1 MKKIPTEQVED
12 GMVALRDISGPSGNT
27 LVNKGAVLS
36 AALGRRLANW
46 GIPFVYIEGE
56 EEVKAHEAVNDVT
69 NEALKAQLMAKFSNC
84 IDNPIMKKI
93 FVAAYQYR
101 TQNKD

>member
-1 MKKIPTEQVED
+1 MKKISTEQVED

-46 GIPFVYIEGE
+46 GIPFVYVEGE
-56 EEVKAHEAVNDVT
+56 EEAVAHEAVKDNSH
-69 NEALKAQLMAKFSNC
+69 EALKAQLLAKFSNC
-84 IDNPIMKKI
+84 IDNPIMKNI

-101 TQNKD
+101 TQNND

>member
-1 MKKIPTEQVED
+1 MKKISTEDVKD
-12 GMVALRDISGPSGNT
+12 GMVALRDITGPSGNT
-27 LVNKGAVLS
+27 LVNKGAELS

-46 GIPFVYIEGE
+46 GIPFVYVEGE
-56 EEVKAHEAVNDVT
+56 EEAKAQETVKDTTHE
-69 NEALKAQLMAKFSNC
+69 ELKAALMAKFSNC

-101 TQNKD
+101 TQNND

>member
-1 MKKIPTEQVED
+1 MKKISTELVED
-12 GMVALRDISGPSGNT
+12 GMIALRDISGPSGNT
-27 LVNKGAVLS
+27 LVNKGAELS

-46 GIPFVYIEGE
+46 GIPFVYVEGE
-56 EEVKAHEAVNDVT
+56 EEEKTQEAVNDIT

-93 FVAAYQYR
+93 FVATYQYR
-101 TQNKD
+101 TKNAD

>member
-1 MKKIPTEQVED
+1 MKKISTELVED
-12 GMVALRDISGPSGNT
+12 GMVALRDICGPSGNT

-56 EEVKAHEAVNDVT
+56 EEVKAQEAVKDVT
-69 NEALKAQLMAKFSNC
+69 HDALKAQLMAKFSNC

-101 TQNKD
+101 TQNND